1 MAWFTRSKQNIESRP
16 EQDGRQ
22 AGNTASREMPDGVW
36 AKCSEC
42 KEILYKKQIEE
53 NLFTCPN
60 CGKHFRIGS
69 SEYFEILLDDGL
81 EEEIAAELRPADP
94 LGFVDS
100 KPYPARV
107 AEAERKTH
115 LKEAMRVGLGHL
127 DTRPVAIGVM
137 DFAYVGGS
145 MGAVVGEK
153 FSRAIDRAIAERVPY
168 IMVSSSGGA
177 RMQEAA
183 ISLMQLAKT
192 SAKLAQFAEAK
203 LPYISVLTDP
213 TTGGVTASFAMLGDV
228 NIAEPKALIA
238 FAGPRVVEQTIR
250 KKLPA
255 GFQRSE
261 FVQEHGFIDIISHR
275 KELKSTIANIL
286 KHLGTRT

>member
-1 MAWFTRSKQNIESRP
+1 MAWFTRSKQNIEART
-16 EQDGRQ
+16 EQADG
-22 AGNTASREMPDGVW
+22 AASREMPDGVW

-42 KEILYKKQIEE
+42 KEILYKKVIEE
-53 NLFTCPN
+53 NLYTCPHCN
-60 CGKHFRIGS
+60 KHFRIGS
-69 SEYFEILLDDGL
+69 SEYFHILLDDGL

-94 LGFVDS
+94 LDFVDS

-115 LKEAMRVGLGHL
+115 LKEAMRVGVGHL
-127 DTRPVAIGVM
+127 NARPVAIGVM

-153 FSRAIDRAIAERVPY
+153 FSRAVDRAIAGRLPY

-192 SAKLAQFAEAK
+192 SAKLAQFAEAR

-238 FAGPRVVEQTIR
+238 FAGPRIVEQTIR

-255 GFQRSE
+255 GFQKSE

-275 KELKSTIANIL
+275 KELKATISNVL
-286 KHLGTRT
+286 KHLEPGLR